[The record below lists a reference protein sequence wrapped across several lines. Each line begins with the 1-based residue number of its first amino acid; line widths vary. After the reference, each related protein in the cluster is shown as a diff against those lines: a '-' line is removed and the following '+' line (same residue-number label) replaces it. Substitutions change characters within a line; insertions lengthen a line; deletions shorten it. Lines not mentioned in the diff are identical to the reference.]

1 VLPVR
6 KLLQLKMMRAM
17 EMMARASAT
26 LMMEKRKKRNPK
38 QRLLA
43 LNLLH
48 SLK

>member
-1 VLPVR
+1 M
-6 KLLQLKMMRAM
+6 KMMRAM

-43 LNLLH
+43 LKLLH